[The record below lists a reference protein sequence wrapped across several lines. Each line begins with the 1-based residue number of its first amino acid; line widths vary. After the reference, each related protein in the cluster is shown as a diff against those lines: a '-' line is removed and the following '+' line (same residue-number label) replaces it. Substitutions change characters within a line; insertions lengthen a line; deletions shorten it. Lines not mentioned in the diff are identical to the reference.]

1 MNIEQRS
8 IDSIRPYPRNPRR
21 NDTAVAR
28 VADSIRAFG
37 FQQPIVVDEQGVIVV
52 GHTRFKAA
60 KKLEMTQVPVTVM
73 SGVSQSIINQYR
85 IADNR
90 LNELAEWDDTL
101 LMSELK
107 DILTE
112 VGNTDLTGF
121 TSTDLAEL
129 ERAEQRAAQRDYS
142 TQVDTPIYTPK
153 GSRPALSELVNTEHR
168 DRLTQ
173 EIDAST
179 APEDVKQ
186 FLRLAADRHR
196 QFDYEQIAEYYSH
209 ADPETKR
216 LFEASALVIC
226 DFDNAIEQGYV
237 QMTDTLRQ
245 IFQQDYPNE

>member
-1 MNIEQRS
+1 
-8 IDSIRPYPRNPRR
+8 
-21 NDTAVAR
+21 
-28 VADSIRAFG
+28 VADSIRSFG

-60 KKLEMTQVPVTVM
+60 KKLEMTEVPVTVM
-73 SGVSQSIINQYR
+73 SGVSQSVINQYR

-90 LNELAEWDDTL
+90 LNELAEWDDSL
-101 LMSELK
+101 LLEELDQILK
-107 DILTE
+107 D
-112 VGNTDLTGF
+112 VGNTDMTGF
-121 TSTDLAEL
+121 GPSEIEKLRGLDTG
-129 ERAEQRAAQRDYS
+129 RDYT

-153 GSRPALSELVNTEHR
+153 GLRPALSELVDTEHR
-168 DRLTQ
+168 DRLIQ

-186 FLRLAADRHR
+186 FLRQAADRHC

-226 DFDNAIEQGYV
+226 DFNNAIERGYV

-245 IFQQDYPNE
+245 IFQQDHPDE